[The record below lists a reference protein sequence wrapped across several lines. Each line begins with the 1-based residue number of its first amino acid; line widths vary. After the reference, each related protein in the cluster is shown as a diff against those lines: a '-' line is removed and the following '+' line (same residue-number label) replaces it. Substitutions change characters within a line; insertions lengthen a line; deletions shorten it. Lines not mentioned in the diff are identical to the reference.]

1 MDKRVPNGLLPA
13 IVLAIGT
20 LVLVFVRAF
29 KSPYGDGWNDILEF
43 APFYI
48 GAFAA
53 AFVLIAMFNLYAD
66 ARDRRLA
73 RDHPN
78 AVVFGSEMTP
88 ALKQRL
94 KSDPDRYASPT
105 VVGRAPHL
113 FTVVADADGITFWNG
128 PATNPIRFWGI
139 DWRTV
144 SGIRP
149 ATHRLEYKNVHGLVF
164 DTSAGAVLGTLELA
178 PRPKGI
184 FSVSFSISDVQL
196 TALTERMAELW
207 RAASQARPNG
217 NPRLG
222 DSLR

>member
-1 MDKRVPNGLLPA
+1 VDKRVPNGLLPA
-13 IVLAIGT
+13 IVLAVGT

-29 KSPYGDGWNDILEF
+29 RSSYGDGWNDILEV
-43 APFYI
+43 APFYVGI
-48 GAFAA
+48 ISASFI
-53 AFVLIAMFNLYAD
+53 FIAIYNSYAD

-73 RDHPN
+73 RGHPT

-94 KSDPDRYASPT
+94 KSDPDRYASPA

-113 FTVVADADGITFWNG
+113 FTVVADPDGITFWNG
-128 PATNPIRFWGI
+128 PASNPVRFWGI

-149 ATHRLEYKNVHGLVF
+149 ATHRLEYKHVHGLVF

-178 PRPKGI
+178 PRPKGTFSAS
-184 FSVSFSISDVQL
+184 FSVSDAQL
-196 TALTERMAELW
+196 TALTERMTELW
-207 RAASQARPNG
+207 RTASQARPNG
-217 NPRLG
+217 NPMLG
-222 DSLR
+222 NSLR